1 MIAAPLV
8 PVLAGRRREWHSRNV
23 QPQNPQ
29 LSQAFALSQA
39 GRNAEAIVLVNQL
52 AARGDP
58 EGLFTLAEMKWRGGM
73 VPQDL
78 PAARELYRRAGEG
91 GHLLGAAYYTNLLAS
106 GIAGPRDWPQA
117 LARLRVEA
125 RAQPRRRDTLKIVE
139 RMAIDDSGDPLSV
152 PAGEPLST
160 SPEVT
165 RFPRLFSAA
174 ECDFLRR
181 VAEPGYTPSIVNDA
195 QGRQVRDPIRTSDG
209 AAITWLMEDPAT
221 HALTRRLAAISATG
235 ADQGEAMQILR
246 YRPGQQYHRHLDFV
260 RAADNQRF
268 LTALVYLNDDYRG
281 GETVFPKA
289 GVTVKGRKGDAL
301 LFRSALPDGRPD
313 MMSEHASLPVTSG
326 TKYLASRWIRERR
339 WAP

>member
-1 MIAAPLV
+1 M
-8 PVLAGRRREWHSRNV
+8 
-23 QPQNPQ
+23 QPQHPQ
-29 LSQAFALSQA
+29 LRQAFALSQA
-39 GRNAEAIVLVNQL
+39 GRNGEAILIVNQL
-52 AARGDP
+52 AARADP
-58 EGLFTLAEMKWRGGM
+58 EALFTLAEMKWRGGM

-78 PAARELYRRAGEG
+78 AAARDLYRRAGEAG
-91 GHLLGAAYYTNLLAS
+91 NRLGAVYYTNLLAS
-106 GIAGPRDWPQA
+106 GIAGPRDWPLA
-117 LARLRVEA
+117 LSRLRSEA
-125 RAQPRRRDTLKIVE
+125 RAQAGRREVLKVVE
-139 RMAIDDSGDPLSV
+139 RMAIDEAGDPLSV

-165 RFPRLFSAA
+165 LFPRLFTAT
-174 ECDFLRR
+174 ECDFLRA
-181 VAEPGYTPSIVNDA
+181 VAEPAYAPSIVNDA

-209 AAITWLMEDPAT
+209 AAISWLSEDPAT
-221 HALTRRLAAISATG
+221 HALTRRLAAISGTG
-235 ADQGEAMQILR
+235 ADQGEALQVLR
-246 YRPGQQYHRHLDFV
+246 YRPGQQYRPHLDFV

-268 LTALVYLNDDYRG
+268 LTALVYLNHDYRG

-289 GVTVKGRKGDAL
+289 GVAVNGRKGDAL

>member
-1 MIAAPLV
+1 M
-8 PVLAGRRREWHSRNV
+8 
-23 QPQNPQ
+23 QPQHPQ
-29 LSQAFALSQA
+29 LRQAFALSQA
-39 GRNAEAIVLVNQL
+39 GRNAEAILLVSQL
-52 AARGDP
+52 AACADP
-58 EGLFTLAEMKWRGGM
+58 EGLLTLAEMKWRGGM

-78 PAARELYRRAGEG
+78 PAARDLYRRAGEAG
-91 GHLLGAAYYTNLLAS
+91 NLLGAIYYTNLLAS

-117 LARLRVEA
+117 LSRLRIEA
-125 RAQPRRRDTLKIVE
+125 RAQAGRRNALAIVE
-139 RMAIDDSGDPLSV
+139 RMAIDEAGDPLSV
-152 PAGEPLST
+152 PAGETLST

-165 RFPRLFSAA
+165 LFPRLFTAA
-174 ECDFLRR
+174 ECDFLRG
-181 VAEPGYTPSIVNDA
+181 VAEPGYAPSIVNDS

-209 AAITWLMEDPAT
+209 AAVSWLMEDPAT
-221 HALTRRLAAISATG
+221 HALTRRLAAISGTG
-235 ADQGEAMQILR
+235 AEQGEALQVLR
-246 YRPGQQYHRHLDFV
+246 YRPGQQYHPHLDFV

-268 LTALVYLNDDYRG
+268 LTALVYLNHDYRG

-301 LFRSALPDGRPD
+301 LFRSALPDGGPD